1 MSFVNPIEILGLQY
15 LDIAKIDS
23 NCIRQAKRRLFA
35 EIDLSDDGILKYGGS
50 KVTRTDAERRIN
62 ELDDKERIEF
72 YHFVAN
78 YYEFNNFLISGDKS
92 FFSSYREESIFK
104 LQSFVS
110 FISPFFAEQY
120 DRVSFQAFQ
129 NDKINSFK
137 RIITVLP
144 IVTVGDKDKA
154 YKSIAYAIKQKIKE
168 IDVLALSIK
177 NHSSPYD
184 ENNLHEISDWV
195 DSLVNV
201 DILNLLPSYFQS
213 MRNQTAM
220 SLRHLSVYI
229 NNYLKN
235 STLALDIIN
244 YALTLNIDGLVEQ
257 RITEDYHKIID
268 ININDNDLKEKRA
281 SPIPKKYDHFIEI
294 LYRNIAYIKEKTVS
308 ASSVLDY
315 LRSSLSINELN
326 SLDISYDETRKKIA
340 SALNSLASF
349 ISIDSAEINT
359 ALEIINIAESI
370 NLNEETK
377 KLIANTKNQL
387 TQVKN
392 KIQAQRVHTNFKSRL
407 PNEKQNTLK
416 RKTVSRK
423 QNSTILIILTIVVV
437 FMIIISIAKPKKSI
451 PQMTPYIL
459 DSKVLSPQTK
469 SESVPNIQNTSKEES
484 IYKGNQLENGMSP
497 FDDCFGKGIYGQ
509 GANAYITFHN
519 GNSYDAVVC
528 LVDIITKNTIRNEY
542 IRAGSDFTMSKLPSG
557 TYYMKVYFGK
567 DWNPLLYNFCGT
579 RGAFETDVH
588 FSKSDNTSDYLKISN
603 TEYSYTTG
611 SITLYAV
618 TGGNMTT
625 ENTTPS
631 DFFTK

>member
-1 MSFVNPIEILGLQY
+1 MNFINPIEILGLQY
-15 LDIAKIDS
+15 LEVSKIDEIV
-23 NCIRQAKRRLFA
+23 IRQAKRRLFA
-35 EIDLSDDGILKYGGS
+35 DIDLSDDKILRYGGT
-50 KVTRTDAERRIN
+50 KITKTDAERKIN
-62 ELDDKERIEF
+62 ELEDKEKVEF
-72 YHFVAN
+72 YHFITN

-92 FFSSYREESIFK
+92 FFSSYREESIFR

-110 FISPFFAEQY
+110 FISPFFAEKY

-129 NDKINSFK
+129 NDKINAFK

-144 IVTVGDKDKA
+144 IVTIEDKDKA
-154 YKSIAYAIKQKIKE
+154 YKSISNTIKQKINE
-168 IDVLALSIK
+168 IDVLALSFK
-177 NHSSPYD
+177 NHNSPYD

-195 DSLVNV
+195 DNLVNV

-213 MRNQTAM
+213 TRNQTAM

-235 STLALDIIN
+235 SSLALDIIN
-244 YALTLNIDGLVEQ
+244 YALLLNIDGLVEQ

-268 ININDNDLKEKRA
+268 ININDNHLKEKRE
-281 SPIPKKYDHFIEI
+281 SPIPKKFDHFIEI
-294 LYRNIAYIKEKTVS
+294 LYRNIAYVKEKTLS
-308 ASSVLDY
+308 ASSLLDY

-326 SLDISYDETRKKIA
+326 ALDGSYDETRKKIA

-349 ISIDSAEINT
+349 ISIDIAEINT

-377 KLIANTKNQL
+377 KLITNTKNQL

-392 KIQAQRVHTNFKSRL
+392 KIQAQRVHTNFKNRV

-416 RKTVSRK
+416 RRTVSRK
-423 QNSTILIILTIVVV
+423 RNATILVILTIVVV
-437 FMIIISIAKPKKSI
+437 FMAIISIAEPKKSV
-451 PQMTPYIL
+451 PQKVPYIL
-459 DSKVLSPQTK
+459 GSKVLSPETK
-469 SESVPNIQNTSKEES
+469 SKIVANTQNISKEES

-509 GANAYITFHN
+509 GASAYITFHN
-519 GNSYDAVVC
+519 GNAYDAVVC

-542 IRAGSDFTMSKLPSG
+542 IRAGSDFIMSKLPSG

-567 DWNPLLYNFCGT
+567 DWNPLLGNFCGT
-579 RGAFETDVH
+579 SGAFETDAH
-588 FSKSDNTSDYLKISN
+588 FSKSDNISDYLKISN
-603 TEYSYTTG
+603 TEFSYTTG

-618 TGGNMTT
+618 TGGNMIT
-625 ENTTPS
+625 ENTTPA